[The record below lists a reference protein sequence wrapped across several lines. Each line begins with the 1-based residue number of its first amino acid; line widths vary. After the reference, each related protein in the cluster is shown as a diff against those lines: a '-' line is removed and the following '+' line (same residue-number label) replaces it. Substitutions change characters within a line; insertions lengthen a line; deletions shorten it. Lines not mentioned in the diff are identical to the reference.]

1 MELKVDGKEDACF
14 KGDDINFVLSAF
26 AVDGVLRSGE
36 GGGPAGVT
44 LTLSAEN
51 GTVIAKTATVANG
64 HYSFRAPPGKYLV
77 SFETTSLFIKFLFKF
92 LYR

>member
-1 MELKVDGKEDACF
+1 EDACF

-51 GTVIAKTATVANG
+51 GTVIAKTTTIANG
-64 HYSFRAPPGKYLV
+64 RYSFRAPPGKYLV
-77 SFETTSLFIKFLFKF
+77 SFEAIRNFYKAKCPGF
-92 LYR
+92 